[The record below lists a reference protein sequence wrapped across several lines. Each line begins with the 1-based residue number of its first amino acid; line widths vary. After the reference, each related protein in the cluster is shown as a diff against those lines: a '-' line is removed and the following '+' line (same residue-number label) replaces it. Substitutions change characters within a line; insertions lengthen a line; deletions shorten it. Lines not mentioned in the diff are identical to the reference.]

1 MIVRLRRY
9 VRGSFPPAV
18 YLPYALAWALGGT
31 AMFALGQRHGR
42 RDSRDVGGGYA
53 WRPGWA
59 TLATLASFA
68 LLLLLVR
75 VIDDLRDLEYDRV
88 HNPRRPLA
96 SGAVAVRD
104 VSVLIGVGTVV
115 ILLLNA
121 PRGLALAGAAAALL
135 YLALLLAADRL
146 AHWPSGDAVIVSA
159 LISLPV
165 QLLLGGYLYATLVH
179 DTHRPAGAAAL
190 LPLAAMLAIFTHLE
204 LARKTTRAPKPGE
217 RTYTAVFGVEA
228 TARAA
233 LVAAAVATVLGL
245 LLTRP
250 WSAGAAGWLVLLP
263 AALPVRGA
271 LRFRR
276 GGAERWPAADS
287 GFYVL
292 AAFAAFLVVDLVER
306 HTP

>member
-31 AMFALGQRHGR
+31 AMFALGQRARHGQR
-42 RDSRDVGGGYA
+42 GPGASA

-59 TLATLASFA
+59 TLATLASFTV
-68 LLLLLVR
+68 LLLVVR
-75 VIDDLRDLEYDRV
+75 AVDDLRDLDYDRE

-104 VSVLIGVGTVV
+104 IGVIIGAGTVV
-115 ILLLNA
+115 VLLLNA
-121 PRGLALAGAAAALL
+121 PRGLALAGAATALL
-135 YLALLLAADRL
+135 YLAVLLAADRL
-146 AHWPSGDAVIVSA
+146 VHWPSGDALIVSA

-165 QLLLGGYLYATLVH
+165 QLLLGGYLYATLLH
-179 DTHRPAGAAAL
+179 DTHWPAGPAAL
-190 LPLAAMLAIFTHLE
+190 LPLASMLAVFTHLE
-204 LARKTTRAPKPGE
+204 LARKTTRVPEPGE
-217 RTYTAVFGVEA
+217 RTYVAVFGVEG

-233 LVAAAVATVLGL
+233 LAAAAVATILAL

-250 WSAGAAGWLVLLP
+250 WSPGAEAGWLVLLP

-271 LRFRR
+271 LRFWR
-276 GGAERWPAADS
+276 GGAERWPPADS

-292 AAFAAFLVVDLVER
+292 AAFTAFLVVDLLEG

>member
-1 MIVRLRRY
+1 MRLRRY

-31 AMFALGQRHGR
+31 AMFALGQRTRTPGR
-42 RDSRDVGGGYA
+42 PATGANA

-59 TLATLASFA
+59 TLATLASFTV
-68 LLLLLVR
+68 LLLLVR
-75 VIDDLRDLEYDRV
+75 AVDDLRDLDYDRQ

-96 SGAVAVRD
+96 SGTVTVRD
-104 VSVLIGVGTVV
+104 LSLLIGVGTVAV
-115 ILLLNA
+115 LLLNA
-121 PRGLALAGAAAALL
+121 PRGLALTAAAASLL
-135 YLALLLAADRL
+135 YLAVLLAADRL
-146 AHWPSGDAVIVSA
+146 AHWPPGDALIISA

-165 QLLLGGYLYATLVH
+165 QLLLGGYLYATLLH
-179 DTHRPAGAAAL
+179 DTHRPAAPTAL
-190 LPLAAMLAIFTHLE
+190 LPLVAMLAVFTHLE
-204 LARKTTRAPKPGE
+204 LARKTTRTPKPGE
-217 RTYTAVFGVEA
+217 RTYVTVFGVEP

-233 LVAAAVATVLGL
+233 LTAATLATLLAV

-250 WSAGAAGWLVLLP
+250 WTPGAEAGWLVLLP

-271 LRFRR
+271 LRFWR

-292 AAFAAFLVVDLVER
+292 AAFTAYFIVDLVER